1 MKDFERLAAMGFA
14 PPQWGG
20 GEAVFPKP
28 VPSEELRDRYR
39 GSLLAGAIGDALGR
53 PAEGRSR
60 QDLGT
65 RWPHGLRDFQPWR
78 GYRSGP
84 VGTFTDD
91 TQLTIVVA
99 RWLIQM
105 GTGELNAASLAEA
118 IEIWGETGR
127 GIGHATHE
135 ALALMRLGRPW
146 WQSGVASAG
155 NGAAMRAAPH
165 ALRFAGQPDRLRDAA
180 ALGTVPTHADQ
191 TAVAAAIVQAVGVNH
206 CLATTAGA
214 LEPSVFLDAAVSSI
228 ADLDLPSLA
237 HRGTGGRRT
246 LVERIREVRE
256 MLGRPVDDV
265 VDHFFNGAFVLE
277 TTPVV
282 LWLLLTYRDDPE
294 QALVQ
299 AVMAGRDADTIAAM
313 LGNMLGALHGT
324 DAFPDRWR
332 GDNLEDH
339 DGLVELAEQLYDLRW
354 PESE

>member
-1 MKDFERLAAMGFA
+1 MKDVERLAAIGFA
-14 PPQWGG
+14 PPLWGG
-20 GEAVFPKP
+20 EAAVFPKP
-28 VPSEELRDRYR
+28 VPSKELRDRYR

-60 QDLGT
+60 QDLGR
-65 RWPHGLRDFQPWR
+65 RWPHGLRDFQPWH

-105 GTGELNAASLAEA
+105 GTGELNAAPLAEA
-118 IEIWGETGR
+118 IEIWGDTGR
-127 GIGHATHE
+127 GIGRATHE

-165 ALRFAGQPDRLRDAA
+165 ALRFAGEPDRLRYAA
-180 ALGTVPTHADQ
+180 ALGSVPTHADQ
-191 TAVAAAIVQAVGVNH
+191 TAIAAAVVQAVGVNH
-206 CLATTAGA
+206 CLAAIAGA
-214 LEPSVFLDAAVSSI
+214 LDPDALLEALVGCI
-228 ADLDLPSLA
+228 ADLDLPALA
-237 HRGTGGRRT
+237 PRGTGERRT
-246 LVERIREVRE
+246 LSERIREVGAL
-256 MLGRPVDDV
+256 LGRRTDDV
-265 VDHFFNGAFVLE
+265 LDHFFNGAFVLE

-282 LWLLLTYRDDPE
+282 LWLLLSYCDDPE

-313 LGNMLGALHGT
+313 LGNLLGALHGT

-339 DGLVELAEQLYDLRW
+339 DGLVELADQLYDLRW
-354 PESE
+354 PESG